1 MEQCNLDAIG
11 LCRVGDLSKR
21 QGTLEISGKIADSDR
36 VSRKVWTDTVLPL
49 TGSRSILGK
58 SVVLFD
64 DHGPKARGERLAC
77 SRLVSITKQNIF
89 FCNESMLGLEEFIEE
104 RL

>member
-77 SRLVSITKQNIF
+77 SRLVIITKKYVYFPNLLI
-89 FCNESMLGLEEFIEE
+89 LELVEFIEE
-104 RL
+104 KL